1 MPNYFWFIQV
11 WIEELCKV
19 ITIKRVDVELVT
31 DREIH
36 TKEKSS
42 IRSSLIKDWS

>member
-19 ITIKRVDVELVT
+19 ITIKRVDVELVI
-31 DREIH
+31 DWEIH